1 MTRIKTSE
9 KDTKTAEKTAE
20 KIPEPGTAIS
30 AKPAEITPGQT
41 KEAIEETPME
51 ELPNIGTP
59 EPVEGSTE
67 GVTGQEEAA
76 PSQDIEATA
85 ADCEILYGVVM
96 ETAHGIIGNKKG
108 FGHREL
114 PEDRRKAQGALMY
127 SICQRYNITIP
138 TEFELVI
145 LGGAIIA
152 DWQYMTVKKDTTEQ
166 GGESVGTEINDSVK
180 E

>member
-1 MTRIKTSE
+1 MSRIKKPRTETEEVTGEDFSTE
-9 KDTKTAEKTAE
+9 
-20 KIPEPGTAIS
+20 
-30 AKPAEITPGQT
+30 PAEITPGQT
-41 KEAIEETPME
+41 NETIEETPIE

-59 EPVEGSTE
+59 ELAEGSTE
-67 GVTGQEEAA
+67 GMTGQDVAA
-76 PSQDIEATA
+76 PSQEIEATA

-114 PEDRRKAQGALMY
+114 PEDRRKAQGAILY

-152 DWQYMTVKKDTTEQ
+152 DWQYMTVPKDTVQ
-166 GGESVGTEINDSVK
+166 AGGESVEAEEINDSDK

>member
-1 MTRIKTSE
+1 MTMTN
-9 KDTKTAEKTAE
+9 
-20 KIPEPGTAIS
+20 GTDIS
-30 AKPAEITPGQT
+30 AEPAEVTSGQT
-41 KEAIEETPME
+41 NETIEETPIE
-51 ELPNIGTP
+51 ELPNIGTL
-59 EPVEGSTE
+59 ELVEGSTE
-67 GVTGQEEAA
+67 GVTGQDVAA
-76 PSQDIEATA
+76 PSQEIEATA

-96 ETAHGIIGNKKG
+96 ETAHGIIGDKKG

-114 PEDRRKAQGALMY
+114 PEERRKAQGALLY

-152 DWQYMTVKKDTTEQ
+152 DWQYMTVSKDTELA
-166 GGESVGTEINDSVK
+166 GGESVEQEINDSDK